1 MSSPDRLRRR
11 ILLTSLGLPV
21 LPGLQACAPLLPA
34 LPGGA
39 TPPEAAEL
47 LAVSA
52 RAHGLAAFAKFTDL
66 SVSYTGHWHRLVA
79 RLQPALVDAG
89 FRGESQER
97 LLLRDGLV
105 AQAHTGPRGH
115 KYVVRRTV
123 GAERGELGQRGAIRV
138 WFNGEESQD
147 EERLAAAALVVDGY
161 GLFLTGPMW
170 LVESGHA
177 ERSHAERSH
186 AERSWNLRLGPR
198 ERITVNGE
206 AQVCDVLRVQ
216 LVPGLGCSAADR
228 LTLYIDSQAHL
239 LRRVRFSLDGL
250 ESTRGAVAEVDTF
263 DHVTIAG
270 VVWPTNFYERLLR
283 PLPLAV
289 HRWRL
294 TGLDVNRGLEPADV
308 DGGTFLGRAE
318 APAGALVSSP

>member
-1 MSSPDRLRRR
+1 MSPPDRLRRR

-21 LPGLQACAPLLPA
+21 LPGLHACAPLLPA

-39 TPPEAAEL
+39 TSPDAAEL
-47 LAVSA
+47 LAVCA
-52 RAHGLAAFAKFTDL
+52 RAHGLAAFAQLTDL

-115 KYVVRRTV
+115 KYVVRRTA
-123 GAERGELGQRGAIRV
+123 GAERGELGQRGATRV

-161 GLFLTGPMW
+161 GLFLEGPMW
-170 LVESGHA
+170 LVESAHA
-177 ERSHAERSH
+177 G
-186 AERSWNLRLGPR
+186 RSWHVLTAPR
-198 ERITVNGE
+198 ERITVNDE
-206 AQVCDVLRVQ
+206 AYVCDVLRVQ
-216 LVPGLGCSAADR
+216 LMPGLGFSAADR
-228 LTLYIDSQAHL
+228 LTMYIDSEAHL

-263 DHVTIAG
+263 DHVSFAG
-270 VVWPTNFYERLLR
+270 VVWPTSFYERLLR

-294 TGLDVNRGLEPADV
+294 TGLDVNRGLEPGDV

-318 APAGALVSSP
+318 APAGALVLEP